1 MIGKSQTFSVR
12 NPESV
17 DPDILL
23 HGFGACMISGVPHGL
38 EDSFF
43 WLTAEEL
50 SRRLRRTV
58 HGRVSSYGGFPAHR
72 AVAHVH
78 RALADHPDFVVVQL
92 GSTDLSVSLNY
103 HVRSILSRG
112 KTPLPSAKAELKKG
126 CLSIAPFRRSAARL
140 GIELLKYCACK
151 ILKVTPF
158 HGGQD
163 RYLASMA
170 TAVEAIQSSGAIPVL
185 LAPFPHGDL
194 VSDFWSRRFATGL
207 HELAN
212 RKCALFVDTYGG
224 LADIP
229 RSQLLLSDRLHLSK
243 RGHIRVAGLVVSVI
257 EEFLRRGPTGENN
270 PSPAREPAFAASM
283 SA

>member
-1 MIGKSQTFSVR
+1 MIGKTQAFSVPS
-12 NPESV
+12 PESA

-23 HGFGACMISGVPHGL
+23 QGFGACMISGVPYGL

-43 WLTAEEL
+43 WQAAKQL
-50 SRRLRRTV
+50 SQRLGRTV
-58 HGRVSSYGGFPAHR
+58 HGRVNSYGGFPAHR

-103 HVRSILSRG
+103 HVRSILTRG
-112 KTPLPSAKAELKKG
+112 KTPLPSAKAG
-126 CLSIAPFRRSAARL
+126 CLSSVPFRRPVLRL
-140 GIELLKYCACK
+140 GIELLKYGACR
-151 ILKVTPF
+151 ILNVAPF
-158 HGGQD
+158 YGD
-163 RYLASMA
+163 LAKYLASMA
-170 TAVEAIQSSGAIPVL
+170 RAVESIQSAGAVPVL

-207 HELAN
+207 RELAN
-212 RKCALFVDTYGG
+212 RKGAMYVDTYGG
-224 LADIP
+224 LTGIP

-243 RGHIRVAGLVVSVI
+243 LGHIRVAGLVASAI
-257 EEFLRRGPTGENN
+257 EEFLVRYPKGENS
-270 PSPAREPAFAASM
+270 PSRPREPAFGAAM